1 MAFSSLVSAKT
12 YEILGEFFASAS
24 DSTADSLP
32 VVSAGTTLLSQSTYG
47 TKFSPATGVLHSVSV
62 LFEVYNVGIQQFRSG
77 TGSSGGYSTFRATC
91 AVGDAPLTF
100 TMPPLAS
107 TPDDGGGTY
116 HIDWSLPEGGAASP
130 PGVVPVTTA
139 TETALVGAGTLPDV
153 SPAVAVT
160 ADKSAGLP
168 GGVVNTLGYQA
179 SVDFPSSISFTFTYS
194 YLPHTMPSLS
204 ASESVLSG
212 LAATFPPS
220 PAGGFSPIEVPLYSL
235 LSTPSTEHS
244 AATVTSI
251 TGDQDFALF
260 TFTPDGTTLSSGG
273 GISLSVGCTATAP
286 GNYTSS
292 VEVLLTESPA
302 PFPSTAYQHTLSF
315 TVSATVEEVE
325 EPPEPPTPL
334 CPVTTAHP
342 VPPANAK
349 TLLQL
354 VQEFCRRQG
363 LPRPTVAVTAND
375 DMIEQLIGLLN
386 EVGEYITS
394 RRNWTGVTFET
405 VFPSIEGELQGALS
419 VLAPHAFNRVL
430 NETLHD
436 RTDQEAIPGPVNPSD
451 WQSRQASPAT
461 GPDHHYRIRGGQ
473 LLIHPAMPAGHC
485 LAFEY
490 VSSAICVDMTGATD
504 VYKPSFTLDTDISL
518 LDSTLL
524 LSGLRWVWKKEKG
537 FPYAEDFRLF
547 EILLAQASGAD
558 GTKPTLSMDG
568 DTRSVG
574 PAILVSP
581 GNWRL

>member
-1 MAFSSLVSAKT
+1 MAFSSSTSTKT
-12 YEILGEFFASAS
+12 YGILGPFAASAS
-24 DSTADSLP
+24 DSVADSLP
-32 VVSAGTTLLSQSTYG
+32 VVSTQTTLFAQLAAG

-62 LFEVYNVGIQQFRSG
+62 LFEVYNVGIQQSRSG
-77 TGSSGGYSTFRATC
+77 AGSAGGYSTFRATC
-91 AVGDAPLTF
+91 TVGDAPLTF

-107 TPDDGGGTY
+107 APEDGGGTY
-116 HIDWSLPEGGAASP
+116 SIDWLLPEGGAASP
-130 PGVVPVTTA
+130 SAVLLVTTA
-139 TETALVGAGTLPDV
+139 SETALVGTGALPDV

-160 ADKSAGLP
+160 ADKNAGDP
-168 GGVVNTLGYQA
+168 SGVVNTIGYQA
-179 SVDFPSSISFTFTYS
+179 IGDFPSSISFTFTYS

-212 LAATFPPS
+212 LAVTFPPS
-220 PAGGFSPIEVPLYSL
+220 PPGGFPPIEVPIYSL
-235 LSTPSTEHS
+235 LSAPGTEHS

-260 TFTPDGTTLSSGG
+260 TFTPDDTTLSSGG
-273 GISLSVGCTATAP
+273 SISLSVGCAATAP

-315 TVSATVEEVE
+315 TVSATVED
-325 EPPEPPTPL
+325 PPTRL

-363 LPRPTVAVTAND
+363 LPRPTVAATAND

-524 LSGLRWVWKKEKG
+524 LSGLRWIWKKEKG

-568 DTRSVG
+568 DTRSIG

>member
-1 MAFSSLVSAKT
+1 MAFSSSVSAKT
-12 YEILGEFFASAS
+12 YRILGSFSASAS

-32 VVSAGTTLLSQSTYG
+32 VVSTEPTSFAQGTYG

-62 LFEVYNVGIQQFRSG
+62 LFEVYNIGIQQFRSG
-77 TGSSGGYSTFRATC
+77 TSGSGGDSAFRATC
-91 AVGDAPLTF
+91 VVGDAPLTF
-100 TMPPLAS
+100 TMPPLTS
-107 TPDDGGGTY
+107 TPGDGGGTY
-116 HIDWSLPEGGAASP
+116 SIDWLLPEGGAASP

-153 SPAVAVT
+153 SPAAAVT

-168 GGVVNTLGYQA
+168 DGVVNTIGYR
-179 SVDFPSSISFTFTYS
+179 SSSDFPSSISFTFTYS
-194 YLPHTMPSLS
+194 YLPHAMPSLS

-212 LAATFPPS
+212 LAVTFPPS
-220 PAGGFSPIEVPLYSL
+220 PAGSFTPIEVPIYSL
-235 LSTPSTEHS
+235 LSAPGAEHS

-260 TFTPDGTTLSSGG
+260 TFTPDAATLPSGG
-273 GISLSVGCTATAP
+273 SISLSVGCVATTP
-286 GNYTSS
+286 GSYTSS
-292 VEVLLTESPA
+292 VEILLTESPA
-302 PFPSTAYQHTLSF
+302 PFPSTAYQHILSF

-325 EPPEPPTPL
+325 EPPIPL

-363 LPRPTVAVTAND
+363 LPRPTVAATAND

-451 WQSRQASPAT
+451 WQNRQASPAT